1 MNYTGNDKERI
12 LESLKD
18 SISECNAQLAEDL
31 AKRIVE
37 MSIDPLEALDSM
49 IQAVRKVGDKFET
62 GEIFLPELVGAG
74 EAMEKASVIL
84 ENEMLKTGKERKSK
98 GVLLLGT
105 VKGDVHSIGK
115 DLVSSLCKAN
125 GLKVLDLGVDVSAN
139 EFIEGISKHNPDILG
154 MSALMTTT
162 VREQR
167 NVVKE
172 LEAANI
178 RDKVRIVIGGAATS
192 KEFAEKIGADG
203 FAPTAPMAVNLVER
217 LLDIEEGGG

>member
-18 SISECNAQLAEDL
+18 SILECDIKLAKDL
-31 AKRIVE
+31 AKRTIEVG
-37 MSIDPLEALDSM
+37 IDPLEALDAM
-49 IQAVRKVGDKFET
+49 VQGVRKVGDKFKT

-74 EAMEKASVIL
+74 EAMEKASAIL
-84 ENEMLKTGKERKSK
+84 ENEIVKTGGERKSK

-125 GLKVLDLGVDVSAN
+125 GFRVIDLGVDVSSDA
-139 EFIEGISKHNPDILG
+139 FIEGINEYNPDILG

-162 VREQR
+162 VREQK
-167 NVVKE
+167 NVVEELKE
-172 LEAANI
+172 ANI
-178 RDKVRIVIGGAATS
+178 RDKVKIIIGGAAAS
-192 KEFAEKIGADG
+192 KEFADEIGADG
-203 FAPTAPMAVNLVER
+203 FAPTAPMAVDLVESI
-217 LLDIEEGGG
+217 LNIEEGGR